1 MRAAIRAVVFDVGE
15 TLVDETREWGVRA
28 DRAGITRLT
37 LFGVLGA
44 LIERGEHHRRV
55 WEVLGAPEPE
65 PVERELSDFYPDA
78 VPCLAELRAAG
89 LRVAVAGNMPAA
101 YEALLA
107 PFVHATGSSARWGV
121 AKPSPAFF
129 ARVLELAG
137 QPAGRVAY
145 VGDRVDNDVL
155 PAKAAGMLAVHVRR
169 GPWGH
174 LQDPAA
180 ADVRVSS
187 LRELLPAL
195 AQGSSG

>member
-1 MRAAIRAVVFDVGE
+1 MLGWMRAAIRAVVFDVGE

-28 DRAGITRLT
+28 DRAGISRLT

-65 PVERELSDFYPDA
+65 PVERELSDLYPDA
-78 VPCLAELRAAG
+78 LPCLAELRAAG
-89 LRVAVAGNMPAA
+89 LRVAVAGNMRAA

-107 PFVHATGSSARWGV
+107 PYVDATGSSARWGV

-169 GPWGH
+169 GITISPGEGARVR
-174 LQDPAA
+174 LAA
-180 ADVRVSS
+180 
-187 LRELLPAL
+187 
-195 AQGSSG
+195 